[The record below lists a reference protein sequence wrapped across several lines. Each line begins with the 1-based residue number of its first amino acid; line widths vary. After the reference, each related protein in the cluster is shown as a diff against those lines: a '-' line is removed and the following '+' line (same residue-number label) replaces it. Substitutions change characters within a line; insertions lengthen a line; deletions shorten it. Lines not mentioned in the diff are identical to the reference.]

1 MKRTDENE
9 GGKKPTYHRS
19 LQQYTEFFQYLQGFQ
34 KKTPKACL
42 KANIGDPQYQDS

>member
-19 LQQYTEFFQYLQGFQ
+19 LQQYTEFLQYLQGFQ
-34 KKTPKACL
+34 KKTSKACL